1 MEISVGAMQKKNE
14 SMNIMTNDS
23 LAKGQ
28 TSMNQTINTDV
39 TVKEVKNM
47 DNHYMADSYQ
57 KGESYK
63 EKA

>member
-1 MEISVGAMQKKNE
+1 
-14 SMNIMTNDS
+14 MNIMTNDS

>member
-47 DNHYMADSYQ
+47 DNHYMADSY
-57 KGESYK
+57 
-63 EKA
+63 